1 MTKTTRVQLANA
13 MITPHISLSVFLIR
27 HAGRDQ
33 VEILWPERRMSTS
46 AAKFPELIS
55 MITRTL
61 GNAGLELARLQ
72 ATNGRHTS

>member
-1 MTKTTRVQLANA
+1 LTKTTRVQLASA
-13 MITPHISLSVFLIR
+13 MTTPHVPLIVSLTR
-27 HAGRDQ
+27 HAGSEQ
-33 VEILWPERRMSTS
+33 VEILWPVRCMSTS

-55 MITRTL
+55 LITRTL

>member
-1 MTKTTRVQLANA
+1 
-13 MITPHISLSVFLIR
+13 MITPHIPLIVSLTR
-27 HAGRDQ
+27 HMGSEQ

-46 AAKFPELIS
+46 AARFPELIS

-72 ATNGRHTS
+72 ATSGRHTS